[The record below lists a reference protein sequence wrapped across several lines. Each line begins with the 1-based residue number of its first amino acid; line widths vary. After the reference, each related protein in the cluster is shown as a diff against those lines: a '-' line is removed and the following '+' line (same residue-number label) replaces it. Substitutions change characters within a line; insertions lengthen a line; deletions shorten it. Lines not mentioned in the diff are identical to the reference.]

1 MRNNDT
7 MNTLYYG
14 DCLTIMENMME
25 AGSVDLI
32 YHDPP
37 FNSKRDYN
45 AIYKDEAGRPL
56 PHQIEAFKDTWQLDT
71 ERGKRIRELP
81 KRMGQHGIN
90 NDRWIFND
98 DDVRIPI
105 LGASKQRYEYERVTN
120 GGWRHR
126 WAHLF

>member
-14 DCLTIMENMME
+14 DCLTSMENKME

-32 YHDPP
+32 YLDPP
-37 FNSKRDYN
+37 FNSKRDCN
-45 AIYKDEAGRPL
+45 AIYKDETGRSL

-105 LGASKQRYEYERVTN
+105 LRASKQRYEYERV
-120 GGWRHR
+120 
-126 WAHLF
+126 

>member
-37 FNSKRDYN
+37 FNSSE
-45 AIYKDEAGRPL
+45 I
-56 PHQIEAFKDTWQLDT
+56 TT
-71 ERGKRIRELP
+71 
-81 KRMGQHGIN
+81 
-90 NDRWIFND
+90 
-98 DDVRIPI
+98 
-105 LGASKQRYEYERVTN
+105 RYIKTRRVGHYRT
-120 GGWRHR
+120 R
-126 WAHLF
+126 